1 MERPVGQVERV
12 GPVPELEVAR
22 DEGAATEPAA
32 MPAVMLVQPV
42 VEPAQPVTEVPEAA
56 VPEWSE
62 GSSVVASSTALDEAG
77 ASGQMAAAS
86 GGGLGAGPSGL
97 SGEGVSWAVVQRGVP
112 EDFVRAKHEEEE
124 IWQEQ
129 LELGGTINADLQR
142 AVQRHWQEAHN
153 VTRVSAL
160 PAPVHFQ
167 L

>member
-1 MERPVGQVERV
+1 M
-12 GPVPELEVAR
+12 
-22 DEGAATEPAA
+22 
-32 MPAVMLVQPV
+32 
-42 VEPAQPVTEVPEAA
+42 
-56 VPEWSE
+56 
-62 GSSVVASSTALDEAG
+62 GSSVVAPNAALGEAG
-77 ASGQMAAAS
+77 ASSQIAAAS
-86 GGGLGAGPSGL
+86 KSGLEVGL
-97 SGEGVSWAVVQRGVP
+97 SGPADQGVSWAVVPRGVP
-112 EDFVRAKHEEEE
+112 KDFVCAKHEEEE